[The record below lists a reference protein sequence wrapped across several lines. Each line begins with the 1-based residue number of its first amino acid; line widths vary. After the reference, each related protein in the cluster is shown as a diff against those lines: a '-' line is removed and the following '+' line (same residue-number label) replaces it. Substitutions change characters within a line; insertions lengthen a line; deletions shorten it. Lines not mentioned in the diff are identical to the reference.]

1 MNLRILLPVLTVLV
15 LTACTQT
22 TVTLTPVPDLAT
34 PDAAVIQATPNATVP
49 EQTAPDAI
57 LPTSTPAPTPTPQA
71 TTTIVPYPILLNTPT
86 PIPAPTVVAVP
97 APTATPTRVPP
108 PGAPSSPTPANGPT
122 PTHPAPKSFKTPA
135 PTPLR
140 PQQDPARNENPK
152 PGNPPLNGGS
162 QQQPAFGG
170 WLPPA
175 DCTGEAE
182 NFTSSPVDGENL
194 WYLTPQGKLH
204 GSHVTPTD
212 HTYLTHN
219 RLREYEE
226 QASAFRS
233 GGSPKPWVPPFDVK
247 SPADGLIVRIGT
259 FPFGPAP
266 EGYTGTLED
275 YRVIIWHSCKVSTV
289 FIHLAGLDPEILKVT
304 GKLEG
309 GSQGWAA
316 SYDAGAI
323 PVKAGQVIGKV
334 GAQGIDFSV
343 HDTRVTLKGLLIPE
357 HYQGEAWKIHTV
369 DPFDYFEEPVRSQL
383 LEKNPRKTAPYGGK
397 IDYDIKGRLVG
408 NWFMEGTVDYG
419 GGGSTNQAIFCGTR
433 PCPYWNGHLAIAYD
447 HIDPQQVRI
456 SIGAETGI
464 PQHLCNVCQGAYGVK
479 GNGPDPAS
487 VDTGAGLIKYDLVA
501 REFIDGAGI
510 REPNRNADDQV
521 LGVFLAQVMDDAT
534 IKVEILPGTNS
545 SQVAGFSEKAKLYRR

>member
-1 MNLRILLPVLTVLV
+1 MNLRILLPVLTVLL

-22 TVTLTPVPDLAT
+22 TTLTPISDVAT
-34 PDAAVIQATPNATVP
+34 PDAAVIQATPNAAVP
-49 EQTAPDAI
+49 EKSTPYT
-57 LPTSTPAPTPTPQA
+57 LPSTSTPAPSATPKA
-71 TTTIVPYPILLNTPT
+71 TSTIVPYPILLNTPT
-86 PIPAPTVVAVP
+86 PIPDPTSVAIQT
-97 APTATPTRVPP
+97 PTAMPTRVPT
-108 PGAPSSPTPANGPT
+108 PGD
-122 PTHPAPKSFKTPA
+122 PKTSTTPA
-135 PTPLR
+135 PPPPPTHES
-140 PQQDPARNENPK
+140 PAGNEYPEPENPVQ
-152 PGNPPLNGGS
+152 GGGS
-162 QQQPAFGG
+162 QPQPTFSA

-175 DCTGEAE
+175 DCSGEDVK
-182 NFTSSPVDGENL
+182 SSVSPIDVANL
-194 WYLTPQGKLH
+194 WYITPQGKLH
-204 GSHVTPTD
+204 GSHVTPTN

-233 GGSPKPWVPPFDVK
+233 GGSPKAWVPPFDVK
-247 SPADGLIVRIGT
+247 SPADGLIIRIGT
-259 FPFGPAP
+259 FPFRPAP

-275 YRVIIWHSCKVSTV
+275 HRVIIWHSCKVSTI
-289 FIHLAGLDPEILKVT
+289 FIHLSGLDPEVLKVT

-316 SYDAGAI
+316 SYDTGSI

-343 HDTRVTLKGLLIPE
+343 HDTRVTLEGLQIPE
-357 HYQGEAWKIHTV
+357 HYQGDAWKIHAA
-369 DPFDYFEEPVRSQL
+369 DPFDYFEEPVRSKL

-397 IDYDIKGRLVG
+397 IDYDIKVRLVG

-419 GGGSTNQAIFCGTR
+419 GGGSRNQAIFCGNQ

-447 HIDPQQVRI
+447 HIDPQKVRI

-464 PQHLCNVCQGAYGVK
+464 TQQVCHVCQGAYGVK

-487 VDTGAGLIKYDLVA
+487 VDTGSGLVKYDLVA

-510 REPNRNADDQV
+510 REPNRNVEDQV
-521 LGVFLAQVMDDAT
+521 LGVFLAQVLGDTT
-534 IKVEILPGTNS
+534 IKVELLPGTTS